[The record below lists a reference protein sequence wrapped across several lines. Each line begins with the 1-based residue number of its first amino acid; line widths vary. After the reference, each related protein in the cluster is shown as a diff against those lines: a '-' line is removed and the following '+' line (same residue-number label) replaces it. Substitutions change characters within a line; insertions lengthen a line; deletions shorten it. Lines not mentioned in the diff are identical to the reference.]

1 MQMVISQFR
10 FRCFC
15 WRRTLEYVRRA
26 VYCRDAETH
35 GRLSRMATAWAEL
48 ALAVDSSKDS
58 AALRRSLANFFAV
71 LGALEASRVTNLP
84 GRYGL
89 L

>member
-26 VYCRDAETH
+26 VYCRDAETR
-35 GRLSRMATAWAEL
+35 GRFRRMATAWAEL

-58 AALRRSLANFFAV
+58 ALLRRRLADLFA
-71 LGALEASRVTNLP
+71 E
-84 GRYGL
+84 
-89 L
+89 